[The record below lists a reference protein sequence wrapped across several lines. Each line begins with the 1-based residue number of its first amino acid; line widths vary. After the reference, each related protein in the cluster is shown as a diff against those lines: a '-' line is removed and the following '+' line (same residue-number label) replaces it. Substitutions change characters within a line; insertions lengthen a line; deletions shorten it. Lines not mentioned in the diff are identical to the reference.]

1 MSGHTAQVFSHPIE
15 ATFLPKPE
23 PETDNQP

>member
-1 MSGHTAQVFSHPIE
+1 MSGHTARDFSRRIE
-15 ATFLPKPE
+15 ATLISEPE